1 MCECYNALKGSVS
14 VSASVSGGCCVQDTE
29 LIAKSM
35 DVIEGRADTVDITM
49 TIHNA
54 QRTFATTLS
63 HVISM

>member
-1 MCECYNALKGSVS
+1 M
-14 VSASVSGGCCVQDTE
+14 E

-35 DVIEGRADTVDITM
+35 AVVEGQTDRVDITM

-63 HVISM
+63 HIISMYVSSAQLACLLTYCLLNYCVACDDN